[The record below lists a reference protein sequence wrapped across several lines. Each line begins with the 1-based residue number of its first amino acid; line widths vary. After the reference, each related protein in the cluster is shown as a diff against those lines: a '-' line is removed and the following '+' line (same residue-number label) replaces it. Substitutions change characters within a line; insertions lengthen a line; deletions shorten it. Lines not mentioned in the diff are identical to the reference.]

1 MRTSSSHILVLG
13 VVRKN
18 KTIKMKKV
26 IAYADEFGT
35 NSFDL
40 EKQSTHFIIASVII
54 NIDELDIVNIE
65 LEKIRKHFFQTGE
78 LKSQKISNNHKRRE
92 LILKELNKINYSI
105 YALVVDKRKLF
116 GEGFKYKQSF
126 YKYLNGILYKEIYRT
141 FPQIDLVVDELGQND
156 FMRSFKKYVQNNH
169 IRDLFSGSDLLI
181 QKSHSELGIQLADI
195 IAGTLGY
202 IYDEHKKGEH
212 SAKFMK
218 LLSEKIISINNFPK
232 NYDISEYNDN
242 NLDKT
247 YDKTIVNLSLNRIF
261 DYLDTTEGINQKN
274 LDSINF
280 LKLLIRYHEANHPRK
295 YTTANEF
302 IRHLNVNRE
311 NDISKETFVNLIGRL
326 RDKGI
331 LISSSRAGYK
341 IPTNI
346 IEIKN
351 FIRHGNDTIF
361 PMLRRIN
368 ECRKAIKLATNNSLD
383 ILEENEFKRLK
394 ELIDEK

>member
-1 MRTSSSHILVLG
+1 
-13 VVRKN
+13 
-18 KTIKMKKV
+18 MKKV

-54 NIDELDIVNIE
+54 NLDELDTVNIE

-92 LILKELNKINYSI
+92 LILNELNKINYSI

-141 FPQIDLVVDELGQND
+141 FPQVDLVVDEHGQND

-169 IRDLFSGSDLLI
+169 IRDLFSGSDFLI

-218 LLSEKIISINNFPK
+218 ILSEKIISINNFPK

-242 NLDKT
+242 NLDES
-247 YDKTIVNLSLNRIF
+247 YDETIVNLSLTRIF
-261 DYLDTTEGINQKN
+261 DYIDTTEGNNQKN

-311 NDISKETFVNLIGRL
+311 NDISKESFVNLIGRL

-346 IEIKN
+346 LEIKN

-368 ECRKAIKLATNNSLD
+368 ECRKAIKFATNNSLD
-383 ILEENEFKRLK
+383 ILDENEFKRLK

>member
-1 MRTSSSHILVLG
+1 
-13 VVRKN
+13 
-18 KTIKMKKV
+18 MKKV

-54 NIDELDIVNIE
+54 NLDELETVNIE

-92 LILKELNKINYSI
+92 LILNELNKINYSI

-141 FPQIDLVVDELGQND
+141 FPQVDLVVDEHGQND

-169 IRDLFSGSDLLI
+169 IRDLFSGSDFLI

-218 LLSEKIISINNFPK
+218 ILSEKIISVNNFPK

-242 NLDKT
+242 KLDES
-247 YDKTIVNLSLNRIF
+247 YDEAIVNLSLNRIF
-261 DYLDTTEGINQKN
+261 DYIDTTEGNNQKN

-311 NDISKETFVNLIGRL
+311 NDISKESFVNLIGRL

-331 LISSSRAGYK
+331 LISSSRSGYK

-346 IEIKN
+346 LEIKN

-383 ILEENEFKRLK
+383 ILDENEFKRLK

>member
-1 MRTSSSHILVLG
+1 
-13 VVRKN
+13 
-18 KTIKMKKV
+18 MKKV

-40 EKQSTHFIIASVII
+40 ERQSTHFIVASVII
-54 NIDELDIVNIE
+54 NLDELDTVNIE
-65 LEKIRKHFFQTGE
+65 LEKVRKHFFQTGE

-92 LILKELNKINYSI
+92 LILKELNKLNYSI

-126 YKYLNGILYKEIYRT
+126 YKYLNGILYKELYRT
-141 FPQIDLVVDELGQND
+141 FPQIDLVVDEHGQND

-169 IRDLFSGSDLLI
+169 IRDLFSGSDFLI
-181 QKSHSELGIQLADI
+181 QKSHNELGIQLADI

-218 LLSEKIISINNFPK
+218 LLSEKIISINSFPK

-247 YDKTIVNLSLNRIF
+247 YDETIVNLSLNRIF

-311 NDISKETFVNLIGRL
+311 NDISKESFVNLIGRL

-351 FIRHGNDTIF
+351 FVRHGNDTIF

>member
-1 MRTSSSHILVLG
+1 VLG

>member
-1 MRTSSSHILVLG
+1 
-13 VVRKN
+13 
-18 KTIKMKKV
+18 MKKV

-35 NSFDL
+35 NSFDF

-54 NIDELDIVNIE
+54 NLDELDIVNIE
-65 LEKIRKHFFQTGE
+65 LEKIRKRFFQTGE
-78 LKSQKISNNHKRRE
+78 MKSQKVSNNHNRRE

-105 YALVVDKRKLF
+105 YAVVVDKRKLF

-169 IRDLFSGSDLLI
+169 IRDLFTGSDFII
-181 QKSHSELGIQLADI
+181 QKSQSELGIQLADI

-202 IYDEHKKGEH
+202 IYDEHKRSEH
-212 SAKFMK
+212 SKKFAS
-218 LLSEKIISINNFPK
+218 LLSEKIISINHFPK
-232 NYDISEYNDN
+232 EYNINEYDDI

-247 YDKTIVNLSLNRIF
+247 YNETIVNLSLNRIF

-295 YTTANEF
+295 YTTASEF
-302 IRHLNVNRE
+302 IRHINVNRE
-311 NDISKETFVNLIGRL
+311 KDISKESFVNLIGRL

-331 LISSSRAGYK
+331 LIASSRAGYK

-346 IEIKN
+346 LEIKH

-394 ELIDEK
+394 DLIDDK